1 MDIAILLADK
11 IIQLSLM
18 VLLGYLSVK
27 TKLLTSEQSYPISI
41 IGLYIISP
49 AMLITA
55 FQVDYTTEILN
66 GLYLAFVMAFVLSG
80 ILIFLGWVLKQIFKL
95 DNIEQATSIYSNS
108 GNLIIPIVASVFG
121 NEWVIYSI
129 AFIVVQNLLF
139 WSHLRLLICGKGSVP
154 FKKMIF
160 NINIIAIVVGIT
172 LFLLHVKLPTT
183 IAATLSTLGHMLGP
197 LSMLVAGMLIA
208 SIPFKEIIADK
219 RIYLVAF
226 LRLILIPLLLLG
238 VIKLCGFSGWVE
250 NGVTIAMISFLATT
264 SPSAATATQMAVAYG
279 QNAKKASAIY
289 GVTTVLCVV
298 TMPLIIWLYQQ
309 I

>member
-80 ILIFLGWVLKQIFKL
+80 ILIFLGWLLKQLFKL

-129 AFIVVQNLLF
+129 AFIVVQNILF

-208 SIPFKEIIADK
+208 SIPFKEIITDK

-226 LRLILIPLLLLG
+226 LRLILIPLILLG
-238 VIKLCGFSGWVE
+238 VIKLCGFSNWVE
-250 NGVTIAMISFLATT
+250 NGITIAMISFLATT

>member
-66 GLYLAFVMAFVLSG
+66 GLYLAFMMAFVLSG
-80 ILIFLGWVLKQIFKL
+80 ILVFLGWVLKQLFKL

-160 NINIIAIVVGIT
+160 NINIIAIMVGIT
-172 LFLLHVKLPTT
+172 LFLLHFKLPTT

-208 SIPFKEIIADK
+208 SIPFKEIITDK

-226 LRLILIPLLLLG
+226 LRLILIPLILLG

>member
-80 ILIFLGWVLKQIFKL
+80 ILVFLGWVLKQLFKL

-154 FKKMIF
+154 FKKMLF

-172 LFLLHVKLPTT
+172 LFLLHFKLPTT

-208 SIPFKEIIADK
+208 SIPFKEIITDK

-226 LRLILIPLLLLG
+226 LRLILIPLILLG

-250 NGVTIAMISFLATT
+250 NGATIAMISFLATT